1 MSAIF
6 ISYTGRDP
14 EGEAWADRLVE
25 WCGEWRY
32 GFFRDKDHSH
42 GIKAGADWRASLYHQ
57 LGLAQA
63 LISLCTRQYES
74 SPWCVGEVA
83 IAVKDGKTVIPIHL
97 ADTAEAL
104 QQQPLPLLL
113 QDRQA
118 IQVVSASAPTAERIA
133 EVKSRLRRALE
144 EKLNWRALQPWDGS
158 LPPYP
163 GLPAF
168 EAAQAPVF
176 FGRDGAIDTVRERLA
191 SLALR
196 PKAFLLLFGASGSGK
211 SSLVRAGVVPRLR
224 ADRDRQWQVLEPFKP
239 GLDPFA
245 ALRRVLG
252 DPPAPSSGEGS
263 DGEAAR
269 LTRQLHSLSAA
280 AQAPVVVV
288 IDQFEELLSDPG
300 RSGLGGGEGER
311 FLAFLEGLLQ
321 IPVAGV
327 LVLATLRTDFL
338 DSLQTRW
345 PDLLG
350 LATTEPVQPIRP
362 EDFGQLITGPAAR
375 SGLTLQPGL
384 MERLVA
390 DSGGRDALPLLA
402 FTLEKLWRKRQER
415 DGPALGPNGERWD
428 LTVADYEGLGGVA
441 GAVSHQAALC
451 WNPATSAAA
460 DTAALRQAFL
470 DHLLTLNDD
479 GVAAKR
485 PARLVELP
493 PRGQPIIQRLVD
505 DRLLVSDAGVVE
517 IAHEALLRTW
527 PPLVEWIEAGRQAL
541 EQCRRVSRLCGDLA
555 LGQPPQARLAALRG
569 VLTLAEA
576 DPRGMAPAV
585 EALGNVLTQS
595 EREPREW
602 PLASQVLALV
612 GGQDSV
618 AALSAFLERRQLLE
632 PLETERAAPL
642 LEALCQAAAALQAI
656 HRRQPPTHDDEPRWL
671 LLPSATVNDD
681 GRALRTELVRL
692 RLWATPRL
700 EAPGAWFEPLGDGMA
715 LTLVAIPAGSFWMGS
730 PLEEKGRSDVEGP
743 RHRVNLGGFWMGQ
756 TPITQAQWRRVMGTN
771 PSQFQAL
778 WADRDQRPV
787 EMVNWNEATAFC
799 EKLSQLTGRLY
810 SLPSE
815 AQWEYACRAGTSSP
829 FHFGGAAISKL
840 ANINALQRYGET
852 LPEVSR
858 RETSAVGLFPAN
870 GWGLHDLHGNVR
882 EWCLDGWHDSYIGA
896 PDDGRARVSEN
907 SQEALRLL
915 RCGSWGDYPRYCR
928 SAFRSHFR
936 PVDACNSVGFR
947 VVCLPQGPSLNP

>member
-42 GIKAGADWRASLYHQ
+42 GLKAGADWRASLYHQ

-63 LISLCTRQYES
+63 LISLCTKQYES

-83 IAVKDGKTVIPIHL
+83 IAVNDGKTVIPIHL

-118 IQVVSASAPTAERIA
+118 IPVVSASAPTPERLA
-133 EVKSRLRRALE
+133 EVKSRLQRTLE
-144 EKLNWRALQPWDGS
+144 EKLNWRALQLWDGS

-176 FGRDGAIDTVRERLA
+176 FGRDAAIDRVRERLA

-211 SSLVRAGVVPRLR
+211 SSLVRAGVVPSLR
-224 ADRDRQWQVLEPFKP
+224 AYRDRPWQVLEPFKP

-252 DPPAPSSGEGS
+252 DPPAPSSGERD

-269 LTRQLHSLSAA
+269 LTRQLHSLSGA
-280 AQAPVVVV
+280 AQAPVVLV

-300 RSGLGGGEGER
+300 RSGPGGGEGER

-338 DSLQTRW
+338 DSLQSRW

-350 LATTEPVQPIRP
+350 LASTEPVQPIRP

-375 SGLTLQPGL
+375 LGLTLQPGL
-384 MERLVA
+384 TARLVA

-470 DHLLTLNDD
+470 DHLLSLNDN

-527 PPLVEWIEAGRQAL
+527 PPLVEWIEEGRQAL
-541 EQCRRVSRLCGDLA
+541 EQRRRVSRLCGDLA

-569 VLTLAEA
+569 LLTLAEA
-576 DPRGMAPAV
+576 DPWGMAPAV
-585 EALGNVLTQS
+585 EALGKVLTQS

-602 PLASQVLALV
+602 PLAIQALALV
-612 GGQDSV
+612 GGQDSA

-681 GRALRTELVRL
+681 GRAVRTELVRL

-700 EAPGAWFEPLGDGMA
+700 EGPGAWFEPLGDGVA

-730 PLEEKGRSDVEGP
+730 PLEEEGRSGNEGP
-743 RHRVNLGGFWMGQ
+743 QHRVNLQGFWKGQ

-771 PSQFQAL
+771 PSQFQGL
-778 WADRDQRPV
+778 GADRDQRPV
-787 EMVNWNEATAFC
+787 EQVSWNDAMAFC
-799 EKLSQLTGRLY
+799 DKLNQLTGRCY

-815 AQWEYACRAGTSSP
+815 SQWEYACRAGTTTP
-829 FHFGGAAISKL
+829 FHFGGTVISEL
-840 ANINALQRYGET
+840 ANFDVTQSSGET
-852 LPEVSR
+852 PQGVSR
-858 RETSAVGLFPAN
+858 KETSAVGLFPAN

-882 EWCLDGWHDSYIGA
+882 EWCLDATHDSYRRA
-896 PDDGRARVSEN
+896 PDDGRAWVSKDSN
-907 SQEALRLL
+907 KTRLL
-915 RCGSWGDYPRYCR
+915 RGGSWLNIPRNCR
-928 SAFRSHFR
+928 SAYRFENPPDIARSLT
-936 PVDACNSVGFR
+936 GFR